1 MIDFDL
7 LRDKY
12 NCSVSQNNKIIVN
25 DNLVEILEF
34 LKNTP
39 EFNFDM
45 LTSLVAVD
53 LQDRIELIYHL
64 YSTDNNN
71 TVNLSYTTFNSSAPS
86 VVNLYKS
93 AYFDECEIYDMFGV
107 NFAGN
112 EKLKRL
118 LMPETWIGHPML
130 KSYSLN
136 DERLAWND

>member
-53 LQDRIELIYHL
+53 LQDRIELIYQL

-118 LMPETWIGHPML
+118 LMPETWIGQPML

-136 DERLAWND
+136 HERLAWND